1 MKKLVMV
8 ALVLAL
14 MCSSSGC
21 STTTIGRANVD
32 KAKTGEAKVGEGK
45 VGEGKRAIGSRG
57 KRFSVSRLKA
67 GAYPAVAVGTSGR
80 QLSSAPQ
87 PAKTALHQAV
97 RRLGGGRL
105 AIVDDSLVSD
115 DIATATTAGS
125 VELSWKPESPA
136 YTYAVLRDERR
147 LGLVRG
153 SSGYFRDASVEPGR
167 SYAYRVTPVS
177 SPQAERSWGTAVHVP
192 SPAAAA
198 SSGDALERSVAQDA
212 RAALANPTTTLTWVA
227 FIRQARIRGPWVPHA
242 CRYGARYNYGGDNHG
257 FDWRSSRYRS
267 VINALVNWDTR
278 TVAAYPS
285 VRPTHVYRRSTGKLV
300 AVKTAS
306 AKFLKARAVGG
317 GDGYVYIAMVHHASN
332 PFCRLGAIDGA
343 INIKISRSGTWEIR
357 SGLAHRMP
365 DHYIFIYHAGHVT
378 DVWKARALSTW
389 CLTGDWHCDASYLT
403 GYRGSYS
410 RRTSGRL

>member
-8 ALVLAL
+8 AVVLAL

-21 STTTIGRANVD
+21 STSTIGRANVD
-32 KAKTGEAKVGEGK
+32 KAKTGEAK

-67 GAYPAVAVGTSGR
+67 GAYPTVPGATSGR
-80 QLSSAPQ
+80 QLSSALQ

-97 RRLGGGRL
+97 RRLSGGRL

-153 SSGYFRDASVEPGR
+153 SSGYFRDDSVEPGR

-198 SSGDALERSVAQDA
+198 SSGDALERSVSQDV
-212 RAALANPTTTLTWVA
+212 RASLANPTTTLTWVA
-227 FIRQARIRGPWVPHA
+227 FIRQARVRGPWVPHA

-267 VINALVNWDTR
+267 VINALINWDTR
-278 TVAAYPS
+278 TVSAYPS

-306 AKFLKARAVGG
+306 TKALKAKAVGG
-317 GDGYVYIAMVHHASN
+317 GDGYVYIAMVHHAKN
-332 PFCRLGAIDGA
+332 PFCPAGAISGS

-357 SGLAHRMP
+357 SGSAHRMP

-378 DVWKARALSTW
+378 GVWKARALSMW
-389 CLTGDWHCDASYLT
+389 CLAGDWRCDASYLT
-403 GYRGSYS
+403 GYLGSYAW
-410 RRTSGRL
+410 RTPGRQRG